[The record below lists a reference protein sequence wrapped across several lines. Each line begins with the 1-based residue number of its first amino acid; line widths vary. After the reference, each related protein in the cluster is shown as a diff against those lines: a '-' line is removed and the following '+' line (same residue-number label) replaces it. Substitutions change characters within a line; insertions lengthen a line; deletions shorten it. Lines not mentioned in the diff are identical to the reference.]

1 MIVGTRFLVR
11 SLQIALS
18 DAGAPPGM
26 HNSGVTSTTL
36 TPQLEREL
44 SDLQRRAYG
53 PNPDIHLDAAALAR
67 LRELEA
73 LSQTISTVSIAGF
86 GHRDEEDVAIADD
99 ADAATDTPAEAEP
112 ASVDPLAAV
121 EAPSET
127 TQDAETAVPAKPRAA
142 WRSPRTWILIAI
154 GAVVGAAIV
163 LAFLWAGARPDATLP
178 QVERDSSGLD
188 ADSYLNYLEIEPDGL
203 QSHGT
208 YGELGVWTG
217 TTTRGLSCLLITVGV
232 SIWDQSCVPAGID
245 PLVDVTVFEG
255 DLAAR
260 ELDLPHLSVIRFIA
274 KGDVVEVW
282 VSLAPEVEVGS
293 SLSSLLP

>member
-1 MIVGTRFLVR
+1 
-11 SLQIALS
+11 
-18 DAGAPPGM
+18 M
-26 HNSGVTSTTL
+26 HNSGVASTTL

-44 SDLQRRAYG
+44 ADLQRRAYG
-53 PNPDIHLDAAALAR
+53 PHPDIHLDPAALAR

-73 LSQTISTVSIAGF
+73 LSQTISTASIGGYGEPDDDRPSTDSPGPAV
-86 GHRDEEDVAIADD
+86 EVAPEPEPTPADRP
-99 ADAATDTPAEAEP
+99 AAVETPAEPVPDAAIPVAE
-112 ASVDPLAAV
+112 
-121 EAPSET
+121 
-127 TQDAETAVPAKPRAA
+127 KPRAG
-142 WRSPRTWILIAI
+142 WRSARTWLLIAI

-163 LAFLWAGARPDATLP
+163 LTALWAVARPDATLP
-178 QVERDSSGLD
+178 TVARDSSGLD
-188 ADSYLNYLEIEPDGL
+188 ADSYLDYLEIERDGL

-217 TTTRGLSCLLITVGV
+217 TTRRGLTCLLITVGV
-232 SIWDQSCVPAGID
+232 SIWDQSCVPDGID

-282 VSLAPEVEVGS
+282 VSLAPEATDDP
-293 SLSSLLP
+293 SLSSLIP